1 MYFAFESNVDL
12 DQLAFQPADQ
22 ELHCLFLSFASFATT
37 SNSLITV
44 KMD

>member
-1 MYFAFESNVDL
+1 MYLALESNVDL
-12 DQLAFQPADQ
+12 DQLAGKPADQ
-22 ELHCLFLSFASFATT
+22 KLHCLFLSFASFATT